1 MANFVDPSD
10 QSLWPK
16 LDVGPGHI
24 SAQERSKETESSEAF
39 QPVSF
44 DSDSLSFVDSHL
56 QDRVYVDND
65 RRLQR
70 MRKYSI
76 HEQHQQNR
84 QNNHHVYASTTH
96 SNVTHQGKNAVWNTA
111 PRKRKE
117 NISYYE
123 KIRQS
128 VERKNVTPSNVEGQ
142 VISSWHDIVK
152 ADTSTV
158 AKYASF
164 KPNNVQQ
171 TKELKEDKNM
181 AVIKCVTGKKAY
193 RRSSEFHLRNKEE
206 GYDVIANGGAPLT
219 SGSKALNAVRLMDAA
234 ACDKAGRSKTHSHL
248 THRGKSS
255 AWNTQKPKFEDS
267 RRTRRGRNPIPARI
281 KQQFDL
287 LSRSKTIFDK

>member
-24 SAQERSKETESSEAF
+24 SAQERSQETESNEAF
-39 QPVSF
+39 QPFSF

-56 QDRVYVDND
+56 QDQVYVDND

-76 HEQHQQNR
+76 HEQHQQHR

-152 ADTSTV
+152 ADTLTV
-158 AKYASF
+158 AKYAIKP
-164 KPNNVQQ
+164 KPNDVQQ
-171 TKELKEDKNM
+171 TKKLNVDKNM
-181 AVIKCVTGKKAY
+181 AFIKCVTG
-193 RRSSEFHLRNKEE
+193 RRPSEFHLRNKEK

-219 SGSKALNAVRLMDAA
+219 NGSKALNAVRLMDAA
-234 ACDKAGRSKTHSHL
+234 ACDNIGHSKTNSHL